1 MKEKLN
7 SIYFDTIDE
16 LNDLLDQ
23 DNKLGKNVEE
33 IIFGES
39 SKLDSLGVINF
50 MTIIEQKIDNEFNI
64 NDFSLFD
71 LISDNQISSGSEL
84 IKAII
89 SWVGPQVKA
98 SK

>member
-84 IKAII
+84 IKAINNSI
-89 SWVGPQVKA
+89 ENNG
-98 SK
+98 

>member
-1 MKEKLN
+1 LKEKLN

-84 IKAII
+84 IKAINNSI
-89 SWVGPQVKA
+89 ENNG
-98 SK
+98 